1 MCMSKKCL
9 SAIIAITAVL
19 SMPVYANTETELQAL
34 KQDIATMKNMYES
47 KINQLENKLH
57 ILEQHQNAAD
67 KKMITGLPVP
77 QNPVSQNPVLKS
89 NVQNQNNVPATP
101 RRVINDTSFNPQIGV
116 ILQGQYQSF
125 SSRNSN
131 FGGFAVGEEA
141 GRGTEGLGINE
152 SEFNFAANIDDK
164 FRGSSTFALVEED
177 GETVVEIEETYI
189 ETIGLPYGLSAK
201 FGRFFTDIGYLN
213 SHHAHSD
220 DFADRPLTN
229 RVFLNNN
236 YGDDGVQVAYVLP
249 TELYSEIGGGIY
261 RGNDF
266 PSGRAS
272 GSSSGSDIG
281 SWTGYGRVGGDIG
294 NKTSWRLGVSTLQ
307 TNNAKRSTNEDTVLF
322 NGKSNIYIADTRMV
336 YAPTGN
342 NVNQEIT
349 LQAEYFL
356 RDENGTY
363 EDTNA
368 STGAVAYD
376 KAQSGFYAQTVYKFD
391 PQWRIGTRYSEI
403 YAGGTPTAL
412 AGSSL
417 DNNGH
422 NPWAVATMLD
432 WTNSEFSRARLQYNH
447 EELSNNQEDNQI
459 MLQYIVSIG
468 AHSAHAY

>member
-1 MCMSKKCL
+1 M
-9 SAIIAITAVL
+9 IAITAVL
-19 SMPVYANTETELQAL
+19 STPVYASTETELQAL
-34 KQDIATMKNMYES
+34 RQDIATMKNIYES

-57 ILEQHQNAAD
+57 TLEQHQNSAD
-67 KKMITGLPVP
+67 KKMTTALPVP
-77 QNPVSQNPVLKS
+77 QNPLPNST
-89 NVQNQNNVPATP
+89 VQNQNNVPATP

-116 ILQGQYQSF
+116 LLQGQYQSF
-125 SSRNSN
+125 SSRNSDFSG
-131 FGGFAVGEEA
+131 FGVGEEA
-141 GRGTEGLGINE
+141 GRGTEGFGINE
-152 SEFNFAANIDDK
+152 SELNFSANVDDK
-164 FRGSSTFALVEED
+164 FRASSTFALVEEA
-177 GETVVEIEETYI
+177 GETVVEIEEAYL

-201 FGRFFTDIGYLN
+201 VGRFFTDIGYLN

-229 RVFLNNN
+229 RVFLNSN

-249 TELYSEIGGGIY
+249 TELYSEIGGGMY

-266 PSGRAS
+266 PSGGAA
-272 GSSSGSDIG
+272 GDDIG

-294 NKTSWRLGVSTLQ
+294 DKTSWRLGISTLQ
-307 TNNAKRSTNEDTVLF
+307 AGDTRRSTNDDTVVF
-322 NGKSNIYIADTRMV
+322 EGNSNLYIADTRMV

-356 RDENGTY
+356 RDEEGTY

-391 PQWRIGTRYSEI
+391 PQWRIGTRYSAL

-432 WTNSEFSRARLQYNH
+432 WTNSEFSRTRLQYNH

>member
-1 MCMSKKCL
+1 MSKTML
-9 SAIIAITAVL
+9 SAAIAMATVIV
-19 SMPVYANTETELQAL
+19 SPVSANTETELQAL
-34 KQDIATMKNMYES
+34 RQEIANMKNAYES
-47 KINQLENKLH
+47 KINQLENKVNT
-57 ILEQHQNAAD
+57 LEHHQNAVD
-67 KKMITGLPVP
+67 KKFVMPLPIP
-77 QNPVSQNPVLKS
+77 QNSASTN
-89 NVQNQNNVPATP
+89 NIAIFQNNVPATP
-101 RRVINDTSFNPQIGV
+101 RRMVNDTSFNPAIGV

-152 SEFNFAANIDDK
+152 SELNFAANVDDK

-213 SHHAHSD
+213 SHHSHSD

-249 TELYSEIGGGIY
+249 TELYSEIGGGMY

-266 PSGRAS
+266 PGGSAS
-272 GSSSGSDIG
+272 GSDVG

-294 NKTSWRLGVSTLQ
+294 DKTTWRLGVSTLQ
-307 TNNAKRSTNEDTVLF
+307 SGDTRRSTNDNTVVF
-322 NGKSNIYIADTRMV
+322 DGKSNLYIADTRMV

-356 RDENGTY
+356 RDEDGTY
-363 EDTNA
+363 DDTNA
-368 STGAVAYD
+368 GTGAVAYD

-391 PQWRIGTRYSEI
+391 PQWRIGTRYSQL
-403 YAGGTPTAL
+403 YTADTPTNL
-412 AGSSL
+412 IGSSL
-417 DNNGH
+417 DSNGH

-432 WTNSEFSRARLQYNH
+432 WTNSEFSRTRLQYNH